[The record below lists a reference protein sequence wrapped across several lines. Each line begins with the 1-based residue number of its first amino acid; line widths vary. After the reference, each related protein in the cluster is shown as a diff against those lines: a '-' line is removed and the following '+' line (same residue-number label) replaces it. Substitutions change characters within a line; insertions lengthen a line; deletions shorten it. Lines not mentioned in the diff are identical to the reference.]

1 MEIILDYLNEFQ
13 LWGNG
18 GWDYAQATLVF
29 IGLMTAFKIFKL
41 IILAYLFKLSQK
53 TDNDVDDFAIRM
65 VEELK
70 PPFYLIIAFYIAI
83 RPLNLNELVGKI
95 VLGLFIIVL
104 VFQAILIAQK
114 VVDYILEKKILKDIE
129 DAEDAQNKR
138 AVIRLLSK
146 IFKIILW
153 LIGALMIL
161 SNLGV
166 DVSSLIAGLGV
177 GGIAVAFALQGV
189 LGDLFASFSIFIDQP
204 FKVGDYVQAGTESG
218 TVKKVGMKTSR
229 IKTLNGEELV
239 VVNTD
244 IGSSRVHNFSRMEK
258 RRVKYDIGVIY
269 GTSSNK
275 LKEIP
280 KIIKKIV
287 DKEKDVSFGR
297 VRFTTF
303 GESSL
308 IFEVLYHINKS
319 DFDLYLEIQE
329 KINLAIY
336 EEFEKNKIEFAFP
349 TQTVHVNKG

>member
-1 MEIILDYLNEFQ
+1 M
-13 LWGNG
+13 
-18 GWDYAQATLVF
+18 
-29 IGLMTAFKIFKL
+29 
-41 IILAYLFKLSQK
+41 
-53 TDNDVDDFAIRM
+53 
-65 VEELK
+65 
-70 PPFYLIIAFYIAI
+70 
-83 RPLNLNELVGKI
+83 
-95 VLGLFIIVL
+95 
-104 VFQAILIAQK
+104 
-114 VVDYILEKKILKDIE
+114 
-129 DAEDAQNKR
+129 
-138 AVIRLLSK
+138 
-146 IFKIILW
+146 
-153 LIGALMIL
+153 IGALMIL

>member
-1 MEIILDYLNEFQ
+1 MEVIMNYLNNFQ
-13 LWGNG
+13 LWGNS
-18 GWDYAQATLVF
+18 GWDYFVSFLIF
-29 IGLMTAFKIFKL
+29 MGLMLVFKIFKM
-41 IILAYLFKLSQK
+41 IILAYLSKLSQK
-53 TDNDVDDFAIRM
+53 TDNDVDDFAIKM
-65 VEELK
+65 IKELK
-70 PPFYLIIAFYIAI
+70 PPFYLVIAFYIAI
-83 RPLNLNELVGKI
+83 RPLELNDLVGKI
-95 VLGLFIIVL
+95 VFGLFIVVVI
-104 VFQAILIAQK
+104 FQAVLIAQK
-114 VVDYILEKKILKDIE
+114 IIDYILEKKILINIE

-146 IFKIILW
+146 IFKIVLW
-153 LIGALMIL
+153 VVGALMVL

-166 DVSSLIAGLGV
+166 DVTSLIAGLGV

-229 IKTLNGEELV
+229 IQTLSGEELV

-244 IGSSRVHNFSRMEK
+244 IGSSRVRNFSRMDK
-258 RRVKYDIGVIY
+258 RRVKYNIGVVY
-269 GTSSNK
+269 GTSSKK

-280 KIIKKIV
+280 EIIKKIV
-287 DKEKDVSFGR
+287 EKEEDASFDR

-303 GESSL
+303 GDSSL

-319 DFDLYLEIQE
+319 DYDLYLEVQE

-336 EEFEKNKIEFAFP
+336 EEFEKKKIEFAFP
-349 TQTVHVNKG
+349 TQTIHVEKG